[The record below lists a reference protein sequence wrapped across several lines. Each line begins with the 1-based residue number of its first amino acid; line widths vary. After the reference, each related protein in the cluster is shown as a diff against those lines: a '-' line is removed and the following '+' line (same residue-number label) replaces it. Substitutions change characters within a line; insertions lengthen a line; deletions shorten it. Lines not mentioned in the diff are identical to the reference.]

1 MSERKPYPSD
11 LSGRTA
17 SLRAGSSWRYLL
29 TLYTVA
35 CLIEAMFLGQM
46 GAFTPLYLPRLGIAP
61 QDVARWTGAIVAISS
76 LVGLP
81 FLPFWGALAD
91 RYARQPVLV
100 RAFVAHLVA
109 GIIAILA
116 ANIWLFL
123 LARAVM
129 SLSMGITGLML
140 TTLSE
145 RVPPSRTGLAFSI
158 LNSASP
164 VGAFLGP
171 LLGGRVVDLWG
182 FPTLLAID
190 SALMLGVILALT
202 FGYHDEFKG
211 TGQGQGSLARM
222 ALGAVGLI
230 WASRRLRFLFPALFL
245 LFAGWMLANTYVPL
259 VVARLYN
266 GADVGTATGL
276 VIAGG
281 GLTTALFGPL
291 LGTLA
296 DRWGHWRVLMASA
309 CVSVLLWPLPALTGD
324 ILSFGIAWALVNGAV
339 SGTFTLSFNVLADS
353 TTPEARG
360 RVMIFSYLPVVS
372 GQAIGPALGSLVTQ
386 RSLFAVFPLAAAL
399 TAIGIAAMLL
409 ANRQQVTGTPERVNG
424 QGLNPG

>member
-1 MSERKPYPSD
+1 MSERKPYTGD
-11 LSGRTA
+11 VRDRAA

-35 CLIEAMFLGQM
+35 CLIEAMFWGQM
-46 GAFTPLYLPRLGIAP
+46 TAFTPLYLPRLGIAP
-61 QDVARWTGAIVAISS
+61 QDVAAWTGAIVSISS

-100 RAFVAHLVA
+100 RAFVMHLVA
-109 GIIAILA
+109 GIIAMLA

-158 LNSASP
+158 LNSSSP
-164 VGAFLGP
+164 VGAFVGP
-171 LLGGRVVDLWG
+171 LLGGVVVDLWG

-190 SALMLGVILALT
+190 SVLMLGVVLALT
-202 FGYHDEFKG
+202 FGYHDKFRG
-211 TGQGQGSLARM
+211 TGQGSLARM
-222 ALGAVGLI
+222 ALGSVGLI

-245 LFAGWMLANTYVPL
+245 LFAGWMLASTYVPL
-259 VVARLYN
+259 VVTRLYT

-281 GLTTALFGPL
+281 GLTAALFGPL
-291 LGTLA
+291 LGMLA

-324 ILSFGIAWALVNGAV
+324 ILSFGIAWAVVNGAV

-372 GQAIGPALGSLVTQ
+372 GAAIGPAVGSFVTQ
-386 RSLFAVFPLAAAL
+386 ISLFAVFPLASAL
-399 TAIGIAAMLL
+399 TGIGIAAMLL
-409 ANRQQVTGTPERVNG
+409 AKRQQVAGTPESVNG

>member
-1 MSERKPYPSD
+1 
-11 LSGRTA
+11 LSGRAA
-17 SLRAGSSWRYLL
+17 SWRAGSSWRYLL

-35 CLIEAMFLGQM
+35 CLIEAMFWGQM

-61 QDVARWTGAIVAISS
+61 QDVAGWTGAIVSISS
-76 LVGLP
+76 LAGLP
-81 FLPFWGALAD
+81 FLPLWGALAD

-100 RAFVAHLVA
+100 RAFVMHLVA
-109 GIIAILA
+109 GILAILA
-116 ANIWLFL
+116 ANVWLFL
-123 LARAVM
+123 LARAIM

-145 RVPPSRTGLAFSI
+145 RVPPGRIGLAFSI

-202 FGYHDEFKG
+202 FGYHDAFKG
-211 TGQGQGSLARM
+211 TGQGSLARM
-222 ALGAVGLI
+222 ALGSVGLI

-259 VVARLYN
+259 VVIRLYS

-291 LGTLA
+291 LGSLA
-296 DRWGHWRVLMASA
+296 DRWGHWRMLMASA

-324 ILSFGIAWALVNGAV
+324 IVSFGLAWALVNGAV
-339 SGTFTLSFNVLADS
+339 SGAFTLSFNVLADS

-360 RVMIFSYLPVVS
+360 RVMIFSYLPVMS
-372 GQAIGPALGSLVTQ
+372 GQAIGPALGSFVTPI
-386 RSLFAVFPLAAAL
+386 SLFAVFPLAAAL

-409 ANRQQVTGTPERVNG
+409 ANRQPVAGTPERANG
-424 QGLNPG
+424 QGLTPG

>member
-1 MSERKPYPSD
+1 MR
-11 LSGRTA
+11 RRAA

-35 CLIEAMFLGQM
+35 CLIEAMFMGHM
-46 GAFTPLYLPRLGIAP
+46 GAFTPLYLPQLGVAP
-61 QDVARWTGAIVAISS
+61 QDVAGWTGAIVSISS

-91 RYARQPVLV
+91 RYSRQPVLV
-100 RAFVAHLVA
+100 RAFVAHLLA
-109 GIIAILA
+109 GIIALLA
-116 ANIWLFL
+116 TNIWLFL
-123 LARAVM
+123 LAYSVM
-129 SLSMGITGLML
+129 RLSMGITGLML

-145 RVPPSRTGLAFSI
+145 RVPPNRTGLAFSI
-158 LNSASP
+158 LHSATP
-164 VGAFLGP
+164 VGAFLGL

-190 SALMLGVILALT
+190 SVLMLGVVLALA

-211 TGQGQGSLARM
+211 TGQGSLVRM
-222 ALGAVGLI
+222 ALGSVGLI

-276 VIAGG
+276 VIAVG
-281 GLTTALFGPL
+281 GLATALFGPL
-291 LGTLA
+291 FGALA

-353 TTPEARG
+353 TTPQARG
-360 RVMIFSYLPVVS
+360 RVMIFSYLPVLS
-372 GQAIGPALGSLVTQ
+372 SQAIGSALGSFVTQ
-386 RSLFAVFPLAAAL
+386 LSLFAVFPLAAAL
-399 TAIGIAAMLL
+399 TAVGIAAMRL
-409 ANRQQVTGTPERVNG
+409 ANRQHVAGDAV
-424 QGLNPG
+424 

>member
-1 MSERKPYPSD
+1 MSERKPSLAG
-11 LSGRTA
+11 LSGRMA
-17 SLRAGSSWRYLL
+17 LLRTSYPWPYLL
-29 TLYTVA
+29 MLYTA
-35 CLIEAMFLGQM
+35 ASLIEAMFWGQM

-61 QDVARWTGAIVAISS
+61 QDVAGWTGAIVSISS
-76 LVGLP
+76 FAGLP

-100 RAFVAHLVA
+100 RAFVAHLIA

-116 ANIWLFL
+116 TNVWVFM
-123 LARAVM
+123 LARAIM

-145 RVPPSRTGLAFSI
+145 RVPPARIGQAFSI

-171 LLGGRVVDLWG
+171 LLGGRVVDRWG
-182 FPTLLAID
+182 FPALLAID
-190 SALMLGVILALT
+190 SVLMLGVVLALS
-202 FGYHDEFKG
+202 FGYRDQFKG
-211 TGQGQGSLARM
+211 SGQGSLTRM
-222 ALGAVGLI
+222 ALGSVGLI
-230 WASRRLRFLFPALFL
+230 WASRRLRVLFPALFV

-259 VVARLYN
+259 VVAQLYR

-296 DRWGHWRVLMASA
+296 DRWGHWRMLMASA
-309 CVSVLLWPLPALTGD
+309 CVSILLWPLPALTGD
-324 ILSFGIAWALVNGAV
+324 IFSFAIAWALVNGAV
-339 SGTFTLSFNVLADS
+339 AGTFTLSFNVLSDS
-353 TTPEARG
+353 AAPPARG

-372 GQAIGPALGSLVTQ
+372 AQAVGAALGGVVTQ

-399 TAIGIAAMLL
+399 TALGIGAMLL
-409 ANRQQVTGTPERVNG
+409 ARRQPVAAFDSRG
-424 QGLNPG
+424 QAG

>member
-1 MSERKPYPSD
+1 
-11 LSGRTA
+11 LSGRAA
-17 SLRAGSSWRYLL
+17 SWRAGSSWRYLL

-35 CLIEAMFLGQM
+35 CLIEAMFWGQM

-61 QDVARWTGAIVAISS
+61 QDVAGWTGAIVSISS
-76 LVGLP
+76 LAGLP
-81 FLPFWGALAD
+81 FLPLWGALAD

-100 RAFVAHLVA
+100 RAFVMHLVA
-109 GIIAILA
+109 GILAILA
-116 ANIWLFL
+116 ANVWLFL
-123 LARAVM
+123 LARAIM

-145 RVPPSRTGLAFSI
+145 RVPPGRIGLAFSI

-202 FGYHDEFKG
+202 FGYHDAFKG
-211 TGQGQGSLARM
+211 TGQGSLARM
-222 ALGAVGLI
+222 ALGSVGLI

-259 VVARLYN
+259 VVIRLYS

-291 LGTLA
+291 LGSLA

-324 ILSFGIAWALVNGAV
+324 IVSFGLAWALVNGAV
-339 SGTFTLSFNVLADS
+339 SGAFTLSFNVLADS

-360 RVMIFSYLPVVS
+360 RVMIFSYLPVMS
-372 GQAIGPALGSLVTQ
+372 GQAIGPALGSFVTPI
-386 RSLFAVFPLAAAL
+386 SLFAVFPLAAAL
-399 TAIGIAAMLL
+399 TAVGILAMLL
-409 ANRQQVTGTPERVNG
+409 ANRQPVAGTPERANG
-424 QGLNPG
+424 QGLTPG

>member
-1 MSERKPYPSD
+1 
-11 LSGRTA
+11 LSGRAA
-17 SLRAGSSWRYLL
+17 SWRAGSSWRYLL

-35 CLIEAMFLGQM
+35 CLIEAMFWGQM

-61 QDVARWTGAIVAISS
+61 QDVAGWTGAIVSISS
-76 LVGLP
+76 LAGLP
-81 FLPFWGALAD
+81 FLPLWGALAD

-100 RAFVAHLVA
+100 RAFVMHLVA
-109 GIIAILA
+109 GILAILA
-116 ANIWLFL
+116 ANVWLFL
-123 LARAVM
+123 LARAIM

-145 RVPPSRTGLAFSI
+145 RVPPGRIGLAFSI

-202 FGYHDEFKG
+202 FGYHDAFKG
-211 TGQGQGSLARM
+211 TGQGSLARM
-222 ALGAVGLI
+222 ALGSVGLI

-259 VVARLYN
+259 VVIRLYS

-291 LGTLA
+291 LGSLA

-324 ILSFGIAWALVNGAV
+324 IVSFGLAWALVNGAV
-339 SGTFTLSFNVLADS
+339 SGAFTLSFNVLADS

-360 RVMIFSYLPVVS
+360 RVMIFSYLPVMS
-372 GQAIGPALGSLVTQ
+372 GQAIGPALGSFVTPI
-386 RSLFAVFPLAAAL
+386 SLFAVFPLAAAL
-399 TAIGIAAMLL
+399 TAVGIAAMLL
-409 ANRQQVTGTPERVNG
+409 ANRQPVAGTPGRVNG
-424 QGLNPG
+424 QGLTPG